1 MELEEDD
8 EDGAKTEE
16 DDENGELT
24 EEEDED
30 TVSESSI

>member
-1 MELEEDD
+1 MEEDD
-8 EDGAKTEE
+8 EDGAKIEE

-30 TVSESSI
+30 TVFESSI

>member
-30 TVSESSI
+30 TVFESSI

>member
-1 MELEEDD
+1 MELQEDD

-24 EEEDED
+24 EEENED
-30 TVSESSI
+30 TVSGSSI

>member
-1 MELEEDD
+1 MEEDD

-30 TVSESSI
+30 IVSESSI

>member
-1 MELEEDD
+1 MEEDD

>member
-8 EDGAKTEE
+8 EDGAKIEE

>member
-1 MELEEDD
+1 MEEDD

-30 TVSESSI
+30 TMSKSSI